1 MLHNLKHNK
10 VLHEHNLFVTVRNH
24 EVPWIGLDKRV
35 EIEPLGHDCWQVI
48 LHYGFKNDIDIPRAL
63 QQVRGHGCDLE
74 PMTTSYFLSR
84 DVVVPTIGRGMA
96 PWREKLFA
104 QMHQHA
110 GAAADFLNLP
120 SNQVVELGS
129 KGEI

>member
-10 VLHEHNLFVTVRNH
+10 VLHEQNLFVTVRNH
-24 EVPWIGLDKRV
+24 EVPWVGLDSRA

-48 LHYGFKNDIDIPRAL
+48 LNYGFKNDIDIPRAL
-63 QQVRGHGCDLE
+63 QQVRGHGCALE

-84 DVVVPTIGRGMA
+84 DVVVPTMGRGMA

-104 QMHQHA
+104 QMHHNA
-110 GAAADFLNLP
+110 SAAAEFLNLP
-120 SNQVVELGS
+120 SNSVVELGS
-129 KGEI
+129 KVEI